1 MNLEEQLM
9 FLALNLAKQGWPMV
23 SPNPMVGC
31 VIIKDN
37 QIVAKGYHEKFGK
50 AHAEVNAINALNPEI
65 NPADCTL
72 YVTLEPCTHFG
83 KTPPCVD
90 LIIEKGF
97 KRVVICNTDPNP
109 LVAGKGIEKL
119 RAAGIEVVKDVL
131 EQKGAELNKRF
142 FTFHHKKRPYYIL
155 KWAQTA
161 DGFISRLPVPKNREE
176 NMISTSDHLIK
187 VHTMRSEEMAIMVG
201 KNTVLHDNPRLT
213 TRLVKGNN
221 PVRIFIDRSLEVP
234 TTFNI
239 YNKESNTIIFNAQ
252 KSEVKDHLHF
262 ICIDFSKNVLAQI
275 SVKLYE
281 MNIQSVLVEG
291 GARLLNDFI
300 LQGLYDE
307 LRVFKNYE
315 LNFGS
320 GLKAPDAG
328 IANEISK

>member
-1 MNLEEQLM
+1 MDQEFYM
-9 FLALNLAKQGWPMV
+9 MRAINLANKGIGNV

-31 VIIKDN
+31 VIVKN
-37 QIVAKGYHEKFGK
+37 GEVVSSGYHQQFGK

-65 NPADCTL
+65 NPADCIL

-83 KTPPCVD
+83 KTPPCTD

-97 KRVVICNTDPNP
+97 KKVVICNTDPNP

-119 RAAGIEVVKDVL
+119 RAAGTEVVKDVL
-131 EQKGAELNKRF
+131 GEQGAELNKRF
-142 FTFHHKKRPYYIL
+142 FTYHQKKRPYYIL

-161 DGFISRLPVPKNREE
+161 DGFISRWPVPENREE
-176 NMISTSDHLIK
+176 NMISTSDHLLA
-187 VHTMRSEEMAIMVG
+187 VHKMRSEEMAIMVG

-221 PVRIFIDRSLEVP
+221 PIRIFIDRILEVP
-234 TTFNI
+234 LTFNI
-239 YNKESNTIIFNAQ
+239 YNSEAKTIIFNEQ
-252 KSEVKDHLHF
+252 KSEVKEHLHF
-262 ICIDFSKNVLAQI
+262 IRIDFSKNVLIQI
-275 SVKLYE
+275 SEKLYDL
-281 MNIQSVLVEG
+281 NIQSVLVEG

-315 LNFGS
+315 LHFGS
-320 GLKAPDAG
+320 GIQAPNAG
-328 IANEISK
+328 NHK